1 MHINP
6 ALHAPANTIQDVNAT
21 DGETSEEKCRRSLFL
36 TDPEIGRQRLLDRK
50 GERVAGTC
58 EWILADPTYQ
68 SWLRDDPDLLWICGG
83 PGKGKTMMS
92 IFLSQKFERQNR
104 DDIIYYFCNSE
115 DDRNSTSSAI
125 LRALIWQIMM
135 KRPALASLVLPYFQS
150 QERAQAVVS
159 TPGTLF
165 GIFVQLAQDATMTP
179 MYCLIDGLD
188 ECEQDSIR
196 WIASHLA
203 KLYRGTDVIKLRICV
218 VSREILELKNARRI
232 LLDPDNNDKVNTDIK
247 AFTSRKM
254 EDLTRRHD
262 LSEDVTLQIQTE
274 LLRKSEGTFLWIG
287 YAVSELL
294 TKSSVVQVLEALEEL
309 PAALPALYN
318 RMIRN
323 IAVDKL
329 QICIS
334 ILHWVALAVESLSVE
349 ELADAV
355 GWEVPSQLTRE
366 QAARDYI
373 NHCRPL
379 ISIQRQKVVLVHQS
393 VKDYLLRTQPD
404 DDPAVESARVKNDE
418 CHLIMADRCLNALGS
433 RSALVHYANLF
444 RPEHV

>member
-262 LSEDVTLQIQTE
+262 LSEDVTLQIRTE
-274 LLRKSEGTFLWIG
+274 LLRKSERHISMDRLRRKRTADKIICRASSGGAGGT
-287 YAVSELL
+287 ARRTS
-294 TKSSVVQVLEALEEL
+294 
-309 PAALPALYN
+309 
-318 RMIRN
+318 R
-323 IAVDKL
+323 
-329 QICIS
+329 S
-334 ILHWVALAVESLSVE
+334 IQSHDTQYCS
-349 ELADAV
+349 
-355 GWEVPSQLTRE
+355 R
-366 QAARDYI
+366 QAADM
-373 NHCRPL
+373 HL
-379 ISIQRQKVVLVHQS
+379 
-393 VKDYLLRTQPD
+393 
-404 DDPAVESARVKNDE
+404 DPT
-418 CHLIMADRCLNALGS
+418 LGS
-433 RSALVHYANLF
+433 SCRGILERGGA
-444 RPEHV
+444 R